1 MKPEMG
7 YDWIARSPLI
17 ILEPG
22 SAARKSP
29 LTEDPADLSDLTDR
43 FVDFLLED
51 SGLGKP

>member
-7 YDWIARSPLI
+7 YDWIDAL
-17 ILEPG
+17 LG
-22 SAARKSP
+22 ARKSP

-51 SGLGKP
+51 SGDFWFGKP